1 MKIVKGNK
9 TIELNSAEFK
19 SFIAEFPYI
28 HIDLGTGDGRFVYE
42 NALKDRAGL
51 YIGIDPAEKQLKEYS
66 IKAVKKKLENAL
78 FVVASVELLP
88 KEFGSVAD
96 KVSIILPWGSLLEKI
111 ANPEEVWAR
120 NITDMLKP
128 DGELELLFG
137 YAPNLEPSEVERLNL
152 PFLSLE
158 LVKDQIIP
166 SFTRLGGMKL
176 QEFRELLKEQLKSYP
191 TSWAKKLTYG
201 RDRVIYSLL
210 FKRSL

>member
-9 TIELNSAEFK
+9 TIELSSAEFK
-19 SFIAEFPYI
+19 PLIEDFSYI

-42 NALKDRAGL
+42 NALKDHTGL

-66 IKAVKKKLENAL
+66 VKAVKKKLNNVL

-88 KEFGSVAD
+88 KEFGGIAD
-96 KVSIILPWGSLLEKI
+96 KISIILPWGSLLEKI
-111 ANPEEVWAR
+111 ANPEEIWAR

-137 YAPNLEPSEVERLNL
+137 YTSDLEPSEVERLNL
-152 PFLSLE
+152 PFLNLA

-166 SFTRLGGMKL
+166 SFTRLGGMRL
-176 QEFRELLKEQLKSYP
+176 QEFKELLKEQLKSYP
-191 TSWAKKLTYG
+191 TSWAKRLTYG
-201 RDRVIYSLL
+201 KNRVIYSLL